1 MTCRRKNFE
10 NEIFINYSV
19 SVFISACESQT
30 VESLDKSILWLK
42 LVFHDRNISD
52 KSFREK
58 EIKNTRVT
66 QLFILCQ
73 TNRTF
78 IHVIFLS
85 LSLSLSIEQF
95 VNCIVIPFGKMLFRS
110 LDFSLGKNHD
120 DVFFSL
126 SLSLLSIAFNSQ
138 SIVVTKLF
146 PPIDSILLF

>member
-1 MTCRRKNFE
+1 MTCRCKNFE

-52 KSFREK
+52 KSFRER
-58 EIKNTRVT
+58 EIKKSVTRVT

-120 DVFFSL
+120 DVFSPSL
-126 SLSLLSIAFNSQ
+126 SLSSFNRVQLTVYCCNKAIS
-138 SIVVTKLF
+138 
-146 PPIDSILLF
+146 PH